1 MKNKKELKYHNPM
14 KGLFSAEF
22 DNEFITGEVGELV
35 NLSKDY
41 PTIKLPISKIPDI
54 PYHSE
59 PEKNFNIMNSSLGY
73 PIIVMVDMDGEVER
87 VLDGNHRIQKSLYLG
102 NNTINAKLI
111 PKKDIKKNFGKSN
124 IQESIRR
131 ILREEFSNSN
141 YPIWLLR
148 RTHHI
153 ETFLREEMSYL
164 SCNRCFGGFEEFML
178 NVFRGV
184 YLELSNELD
193 FLTSQD
199 DEYEYDDDEYEY
211 DDDEYDDDEYDDDEP
226 LYNENREIV
235 DDFIEKNY
243 YNLLKTYFDDFCK
256 KCNKKTSIS

>member
-1 MKNKKELKYHNPM
+1 MKKTKLYNPLD
-14 KGLFSAEF
+14 GLFSAEVG
-22 DNEFITGEVGELV
+22 DEFITGKVSELV

-59 PEKNFNIMNSSLGY
+59 PEENINIMNSSLGY

-153 ETFLREEMSYL
+153 ETFLRKQMSYL
-164 SCNRCFGGFEEFML
+164 SCESCFWGFESFML

-211 DDDEYDDDEYDDDEP
+211 DDDEYDDDEP
-226 LYNENREIV
+226 LYNDNREIF

>member
-1 MKNKKELKYHNPM
+1 MKKTKVYNPLD
-14 KGLFSAEF
+14 GLFSAEV
-22 DNEFITGEVGELV
+22 DGEYITGKVSGLV

-54 PYHSE
+54 PHHSE
-59 PEKNFNIMNSSLGY
+59 PEENINIMNSSLRY

-102 NNTINAKLI
+102 NNAINAKLI
-111 PKKDIKKNFGKSN
+111 SKKNIKKNFGKSN
-124 IQESIRR
+124 LQESIKR

-148 RTHHI
+148 RPYYI
-153 ETFLREEMSYL
+153 ETFLREQMSHL
-164 SCNRCFGGFEEFML
+164 SCNRCFGGFEEFSL
-178 NVFRGV
+178 NVYKGV

-193 FLTSQD
+193 FLTPSVG
-199 DEYEYDDDEYEY
+199 DEY
-211 DDDEYDDDEYDDDEP
+211 DDEYDDDEP
-226 LYNENREIV
+226 FYNKNREIV
-235 DDFIEKNY
+235 DDFIEKTY
-243 YNLLKTYFDDFCK
+243 GKLLKNYFDSFCE

>member
-1 MKNKKELKYHNPM
+1 MKNKKELKYHNPLG
-14 KGLFSAEF
+14 GLFSA
-22 DNEFITGEVGELV
+22 DVDDEFITGKVGELV

-41 PTIKLPISKIPDI
+41 PTINLPISKIPDI
-54 PYHSE
+54 PHHSE
-59 PEKNFNIMNSSLGY
+59 PEENFYIMNSSLSY
-73 PIIVMVDMDGEVER
+73 PIIVMVNIRGEIER

-102 NNTINAKLI
+102 NNTIKAKLI
-111 PKKDIKKNFGKSN
+111 PKKDIKKFFGKSN
-124 IQESIRR
+124 LQESIRR
-131 ILREEFSNSN
+131 ILREEFESQN
-141 YPIWLLR
+141 YPIWLSR
-148 RTHHI
+148 RTNHI
-153 ETFLREEMSYL
+153 EALLRKQMSHL
-164 SCNRCFGGFEEFML
+164 SCESCFWGFESFML

-211 DDDEYDDDEYDDDEP
+211 DDDEYEYDDDEP